1 MNDIAQNKI
10 EKNNILNS
18 MFTYWQFSASELD
31 DKTQIHFG
39 FVW

>member
-10 EKNNILNS
+10 KKPILNN